1 MSPRWSP
8 SGSVTLSLL
17 PLCGLLVS
25 LDQHGL
31 LAWSWSWPNAL
42 CWLAP
47 HGVVLALCGWV
58 PAQAAPPVVMLL
70 LLDLL
75 INC

>member
-8 SGSVTLSLL
+8 SGSVTLLLL

-31 LAWSWSWPNAL
+31 LA
-42 CWLAP
+42 
-47 HGVVLALCGWV
+47 LCGWV
-58 PAQAAPPVVMLL
+58 PARGPPPVVMLL